1 MREKIGDQNGNSYFP
16 VLDSQLEL
24 VVSSNT
30 LEFDDVSFFKEM
42 FGDSQHLLMKME
54 GDLF

>member
-24 VVSSNT
+24 VVSSNS
-30 LEFDDVSFFKEM
+30 LEFYDVSFFKET
-42 FGDSQHLLMKME
+42 FGDFQHLLMKME
-54 GDLF
+54 GDHF